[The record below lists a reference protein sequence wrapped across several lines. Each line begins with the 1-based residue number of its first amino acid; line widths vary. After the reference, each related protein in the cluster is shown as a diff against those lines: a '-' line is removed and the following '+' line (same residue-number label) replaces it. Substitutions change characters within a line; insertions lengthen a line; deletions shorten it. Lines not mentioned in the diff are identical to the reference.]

1 MLVVKRFRIEGNGT
15 VKEVTFGCCV
25 YKKINREV
33 TCFGRGVVR

>member
-1 MLVVKRFRIEGNGT
+1 MLVVKRLRIEGHGT

-33 TCFGRGVVR
+33 TCFGGGVVR